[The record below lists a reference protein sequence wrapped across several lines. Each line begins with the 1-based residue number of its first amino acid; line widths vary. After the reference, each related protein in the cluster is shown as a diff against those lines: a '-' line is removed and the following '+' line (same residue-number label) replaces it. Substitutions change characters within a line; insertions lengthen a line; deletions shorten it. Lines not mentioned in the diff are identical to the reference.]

1 MRKQI
6 ILAAVGSVTILGIL
20 AGIEVTKIRREAAR
34 YEMFGGRKNYE
45 RQRAAFLE
53 RLINQAD
60 QTVPHLRQQELDS
73 LQSEIDELGRDVP
86 AQELGEELRIK

>member
-6 ILAAVGSVTILGIL
+6 ILAAVGSVTTLGIL

-34 YEMFGGRKNYE
+34 YEMFGGRENYE

-86 AQELGEELRIK
+86 ARELGEELRIK